1 MYGNEKKKKSN
12 KSASPLTIIAATSTA
27 APKDNTTVKK
37 SVKRVKPNLSMKKTV
52 TDMPKKKYTKTI
64 KKIKY

>member
-27 APKDNTTVKK
+27 VPKDNTR
-37 SVKRVKPNLSMKKTV
+37 VKRVKPNLSMKKTV
-52 TDMPKKKYTKTI
+52 TDMPKKKYTKTV